1 MIIKFHRFI
10 IYFHETYICEA
21 ELITMKKLIEMVLL
35 CFSYALSCFVL
46 YLGYLLAFIVSYAV
60 TIKYLQ

>member
-46 YLGYLLAFIVSYAV
+46 YLAYLLAFIVSYAV